1 VLSRPRG
8 ADFRDF
14 LLHGCL
20 SVSSWLVIT
29 STGRTPRLG
38 SRETRSKDM
47 GTISVFESVT
57 LDGVVQGVGRADE
70 DTRGGFEHG
79 GWGEGFADEVI
90 GRFVGSRMGRT
101 GALLFGRRTY
111 EDLLGH
117 WTSVP
122 DPNPFTEALVNQRK
136 YVVSRDAA
144 TALAYPHTTL
154 VTGDIT
160 EAVSGLKRDVG
171 GTITVLG
178 SGELVRSLHAGG
190 LVDEYV
196 LLIHPIVLGSGTRLF
211 GPAERA
217 DLVLEESVASTTGV
231 VIACY
236 RAK

>member
-1 VLSRPRG
+1 
-8 ADFRDF
+8 
-14 LLHGCL
+14 
-20 SVSSWLVIT
+20 
-29 STGRTPRLG
+29 
-38 SRETRSKDM
+38 M
-47 GTISVFESVT
+47 GTISVFESLT
-57 LDGVVQGVGRADE
+57 LDGVVQGVGRPDE

-90 GRFVGSRMGRT
+90 GRFVGSRMAGT

-111 EDLLGH
+111 EDLLDH

-144 TALAYPHTTL
+144 TELTYPNSTL
-154 VTGDIT
+154 VSGDVA
-160 EAVSGLKRDVG
+160 EAVAGIKRDVE

-178 SGELVRSLHAGG
+178 SGELVRSLHEAG

-211 GPAERA
+211 GAGART
-217 DLVLEESVASTTGV
+217 DLVLEESVTSTTGV

-236 RAK
+236 RTT